1 MTLHGFAA
9 GPGNE
14 PNHAFERL
22 VAFLYLT
29 MRNDLP
35 TGKVCDTVNAVTEN
49 TEVDFKFSNP
59 HLEALARD
67 YANRISEG

>member
-1 MTLHGFAA
+1 MDKKV
-9 GPGNE
+9 
-14 PNHAFERL
+14 FERL

-35 TGKVCDTVNAVTEN
+35 TGVVCNTVNAVTEN
-49 TEVDFKFSNP
+49 TEIDFRFSNV

-67 YANRISEG
+67 YATRICEG